1 MTVKNALDWL
11 VSPEE
16 RAAARRQL
24 VALLTDLLVLAVV
37 LVVVGA
43 FVLGASYAFSFAVES
58 ATGALVVVGWLAM
71 FVLAFAALV
80 VAVRAAI
87 AIYARLEA

>member
-24 VALLTDLLVLAVV
+24 VVLLTDLLVLAVV

-58 ATGALVVVGWLAM
+58 ATGALVVGWLAM